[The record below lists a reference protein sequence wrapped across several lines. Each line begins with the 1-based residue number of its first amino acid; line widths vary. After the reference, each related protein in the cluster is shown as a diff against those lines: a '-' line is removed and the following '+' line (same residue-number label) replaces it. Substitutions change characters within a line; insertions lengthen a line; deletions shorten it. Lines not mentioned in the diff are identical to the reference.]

1 MVEVQWNGV
10 VDDVEVGLIEL
21 ELDEELEIRGAFELD
36 MGAGLVVF
44 PDIEPE
50 LPPPHAFN
58 IVREQRTANSFI
70 LNWRSHACFNL
81 LLFINVPL

>member
-1 MVEVQWNGV
+1 MRGVVEVQWNGM

-21 ELDEELEIRGAFELD
+21 DEEL
-36 MGAGLVVF
+36 VVL

-58 IVREQRTANSFI
+58 IVREQTTANSFI